1 MFWFFKVAAA
11 HAQIQ
16 MEANVVAEGIRL
28 AGTFNRPYQETIPL
42 SKKNLTKGNIF
53 KYVVDSMT
61 FSH

>member
-42 SKKNLTKGNIF
+42 SKKNLTKGSVF
-53 KYVVDSMT
+53 KYILDSKKV
-61 FSH
+61 SR

>member
-1 MFWFFKVAAA
+1 MLFIQVAAA

-42 SKKNLTKGNIF
+42 NKKNLTKGNLYFMYF
-53 KYVVDSMT
+53 KT
-61 FSH
+61 FC

>member
-1 MFWFFKVAAA
+1 MLFIQVAAA

-42 SKKNLTKGNIF
+42 SKKNLIKGNLYFI
-53 KYVVDSMT
+53 YCET
-61 FSH
+61 FC